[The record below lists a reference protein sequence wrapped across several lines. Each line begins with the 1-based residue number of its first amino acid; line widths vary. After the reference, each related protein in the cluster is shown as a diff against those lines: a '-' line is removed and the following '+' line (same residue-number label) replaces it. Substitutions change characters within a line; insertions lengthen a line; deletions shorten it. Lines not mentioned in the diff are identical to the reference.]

1 MAATARGINR
11 SLLPSAKT
19 RAVIAKR
26 LGSKTSAMTTVTIA
40 EMEARH
46 HWFRRLDAEH
56 RSWINLVA
64 RAGIDGF
71 VNWFADPD
79 PVPPTTSDVFGSAPR
94 ELARKI
100 SLHQT
105 VELVRTT
112 IDVVESQIDEVM
124 PRADRPILHA
134 AIVQY
139 SREVAFGAAEV
150 YARAAELRGSWDA
163 RLEALVVDAVLRGE
177 TDETVLSR
185 ASTLGWTST
194 TTVVVVVGGAPPE
207 NPNAELEAIRHTA
220 AIAGIDML
228 GAVQGDR
235 MIVVL
240 GGADLESTT
249 WTSGLVGRFVRA
261 FAPGPVVIGPP
272 VEHLME
278 AAASTREALSGY
290 RAAEAWP
297 EAPRPVSSHD
307 LLPERALSGDG
318 HARRALARELYDPL
332 QAAGGGLLE
341 TLVTFLDSGSSV
353 EAAARALFVHANTV
367 RYRLRR
373 IHEVSGYSPTDPRDA
388 YALRLALT
396 LGRLLK
402 PRTSDDGTDGSG

>member
-1 MAATARGINR
+1 MAATARGISK

-19 RAVIAKR
+19 RASIAKR
-26 LGSKTSAMTTVTIA
+26 LGAKTGDMTTATIA

-71 VNWFADPD
+71 VSWFADPE

-112 IDVVESQIDEVM
+112 IDVVETQIDEVM
-124 PRADRPILHA
+124 PRPDRPILHA

-139 SREVAFGAAEV
+139 SREVAFGAAEI
-150 YARAAELRGSWDA
+150 YARAAEVRGAWDA

-185 ASTLGWTST
+185 ASTLGWTSA
-194 TTVVVVVGGAPPE
+194 TTVVVVVGGAPQE
-207 NPNAELEAIRHTA
+207 DPNAELEAIRHTA

-240 GGADLESTT
+240 GGAELESPVLTT
-249 WTSGLVGRFVRA
+249 ALVGRFVRA

-278 AAASTREALSGY
+278 GAASTREALSGY
-290 RAAEAWP
+290 RAAVGWP

-307 LLPERALSGDG
+307 LLPERALAGDG
-318 HARRALARELYDPL
+318 HARRALARELYDPVRN
-332 QAAGGGLLE
+332 AGGGLLE

-353 EAAARALFVHANTV
+353 EATARALFVHANTV

-373 IHEVSGYSPTDPRDA
+373 IQEVTDYSPTDARDA

-402 PRTSDDGTDGSG
+402 PRTAEDGADGPA

>member
-1 MAATARGINR
+1 MAATARGISK

-19 RAVIAKR
+19 RATIAKR
-26 LGSKTSAMTTVTIA
+26 LSAKTSAMTTATIA
-40 EMEARH
+40 EMETRH
-46 HWFRRLDAEH
+46 QWFRRLDAED

-71 VNWFADPD
+71 VSWFAEPD
-79 PVPPTTSDVFGSAPR
+79 PAPPTTSDVFGSAPR

-112 IDVVESQIDEVM
+112 IDVVESQIDELM
-124 PRADRPILHA
+124 PRADRATLHA
-134 AIVQY
+134 AIMQY
-139 SREVAFGAAEV
+139 SREVAFGAAEI
-150 YARAAELRGSWDA
+150 YARAAELRGAWDE
-163 RLEALVVDAVLRGE
+163 RLEAAVVDAVLRGE

-185 ASTLGWTST
+185 ASTLGWRST
-194 TTVVVVVGGAPPE
+194 TTVVVVVGGAPDE
-207 NPNAELEAIRHTA
+207 NANAELEAIRHTA

-228 GAVQGDR
+228 GAVQGHR

-240 GGADLESTT
+240 GGAELASVA
-249 WTSGLVGRFVRA
+249 WTSDLVGRFARG
-261 FAPGPVVIGPP
+261 FGPGPIVIGPP
-272 VEHLME
+272 VEHLMDT
-278 AAASTREALSGY
+278 AASAREALSGF

-297 EAPRPVSSHD
+297 EAPRPVSSHE
-307 LLPERALSGDG
+307 LLPERALAGDG
-318 HARRALARELYDPL
+318 HARRALARQLFDPL
-332 QAAGGGLLE
+332 SDAGGGLLE
-341 TLVTFLDSGSSV
+341 TLVAFLDSGSSV
-353 EAAARALFVHANTV
+353 EATARALFIHANTV

-373 IHEVSGYSPTDPRDA
+373 IDEITGYSPTDARDA

-402 PRTSDDGTDGSG
+402 PRAADDGPDSS